1 VINAYN
7 LKGF

>member
-7 LKGF
+7 KTN